1 MANRINRW
9 DIVLA
14 YWVDS
19 GGIGRWTDIE
29 VALKELGTAPHCWT
43 AGFYLGESEECIGI
57 AASSSINDN
66 VDQIMYIPKVALV
79 KLQVIKKASKK

>member
-1 MANRINRW
+1 MKRW

-19 GGIGRWTDIE
+19 GGIGKWTDIE
-29 VALKELGTAPHCWT
+29 YALKELEVAPHCWT

-57 AASSSINDN
+57 AASASINDN
-66 VDQIMYIPKVALV
+66 VDQIMYIPKVSLV
-79 KLQVIKKASKK
+79 KLELIKESE